1 MFATTPAGP
10 FSPTL
15 ALALP
20 AGAFS
25 TAQLYYQDSTAG
37 TATLTAAGAGVVTGA
52 QALTVGGAAPLS
64 LRVEP
69 ASSTVFPAGT
79 VSLRAVGVDT
89 FGNATPT
96 PALWGV
102 TPDTLGTLSTAS
114 GATTTFTAG
123 TVPGVVQVT
132 ATITTPTGT
141 LTGTSTITVTPP
153 PVVRVAAV
161 RYGVAKKQLHVYVT
175 VTDAQG
181 RRVRD
186 AAVTVAL
193 WRNGK
198 VYARAAGT
206 TGTGSMTFT
215 RPASVGSYRLKV
227 TRVVALNRA
236 WDGVTPSNTFTKV
249 RRPPTR

>member
-1 MFATTPAGP
+1 
-10 FSPTL
+10 
-15 ALALP
+15 
-20 AGAFS
+20 
-25 TAQLYYQDSTAG
+25 
-37 TATLTAAGAGVVTGA
+37 
-52 QALTVGGAAPLS
+52 
-64 LRVEP
+64 
-69 ASSTVFPAGT
+69 

-96 PALWGV
+96 PALWAV

-114 GATTTFTAG
+114 GPTTTFTAG

-153 PVVRVAAV
+153 PVVHVAAV

-175 VTDAQG
+175 VSDAQG

-193 WRNGK
+193 YRNGK

-236 WDGVTPSNTFTKV
+236 WDGVTPSNTFTRV
-249 RRPPTR
+249 RRSPTR